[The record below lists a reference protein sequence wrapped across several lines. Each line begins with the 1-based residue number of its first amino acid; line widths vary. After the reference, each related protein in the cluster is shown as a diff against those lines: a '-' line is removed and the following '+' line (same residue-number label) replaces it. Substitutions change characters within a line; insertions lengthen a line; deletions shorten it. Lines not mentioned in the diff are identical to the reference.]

1 MVRLFVLYSKG
12 ESLTAIRLCTET
24 PPAGGRV
31 FEKGDELLVE
41 FAAKIQGNVSTFRR
55 FSFHSDRLVIVDQ
68 SPLLLCSLSMTD
80 LSGRR

>member
-12 ESLTAIRLCTET
+12 ESLTTIRLCTET

-41 FAAKIQGNVSTFRR
+41 FAAKIQGTFRPSVV
-55 FSFHSDRLVIVDQ
+55 FLSTLIDWLSSISPPCYCVHSV
-68 SPLLLCSLSMTD
+68 
-80 LSGRR
+80 